1 MRKSVI
7 GICVSVPLAFG
18 LLACSSTSDD
28 TSGNAGGAGSA
39 NGGAHNGGASNGG
52 TSNGGTSSAG
62 TSNGGSLHS
71 GGSGGTSNAGS
82 ASGGGAGTSDTG
94 SAGEAGA
101 GPSAPTVQ
109 SAVYTMSNAAAG
121 NAIYGFTRASD
132 GSLTPMPSSFPTA
145 GNGSGAGLGEQGALA
160 YDLENK
166 RIYAV
171 NAGDN
176 SFSIFAVKDDG
187 SLSAAVNVTT
197 AGFGTGAAALLGP
210 KSVTFHGDTVYVLY
224 EGSATVP
231 SMIAGYAL
239 EQTGGTISATAIAS
253 SNLHLSSATQGVDP
267 AQIEFTPDGKWLVV
281 TEKQSGAAGA
291 VKGAGMIDTFAVD
304 HAGLATLKDYYATAK
319 VGTTDM
325 FQSTPFGFEFQ
336 GDTLVVSE
344 AGVTGVGA
352 YTYANGV
359 IAPVGGVQFLPTDP
373 APCWVA
379 FSHDFAYVANA
390 QGPSISGFTV
400 AANGELSDIGP
411 IAKSL
416 VASTGKTITGPSG
429 PVNQGPTDEFVSQ
442 DGKFLY
448 VLDSAVPAI
457 GIFEIAENG
466 TLSRVGTDDY
476 SPALTA
482 LPKGAAGIIAR

>member
-7 GICVSVPLAFG
+7 GICVSLPLAFG
-18 LLACSSTSDD
+18 LLACSSSSDD

-52 TSNGGTSSAG
+52 TSNAGTSS
-62 TSNGGSLHS
+62 GGSLHS
-71 GGSGGTSNAGS
+71 GGAGGTSSAGS
-82 ASGGGAGTSDTG
+82 ASGGEAGVNDTG

-109 SAVYTMSNAAAG
+109 SAVYSTSNAAAG

-132 GSLTPMPSSFPTA
+132 GSLTPMPSAFPTG
-145 GNGSGAGLGEQGALA
+145 GNGSGAALGEQGALA
-160 YDLENK
+160 YDLEK
-166 RIYAV
+166 SRIYAV

-187 SLSAAVNVTT
+187 SLSTAVNVTT
-197 AGFGTGAAALLGP
+197 AGFAAGAAALLGP
-210 KSVTFHGDTVYVLY
+210 KSVTFHGNTAYVLY
-224 EGSATVP
+224 EGNATVP

-239 EQTGGTISATAIAS
+239 TQTGGTITATAIAN

-291 VKGAGMIDTFAVD
+291 VKGAGAIDTFAVD
-304 HAGLATLKDYYATAK
+304 QSGLATLKDYYPTAK

-336 GDTLVVSE
+336 GDSLVVSE

-352 YTYANGV
+352 YSYANGV
-359 IAPVGGVQFLPTDP
+359 IAPVGGAQFLPTDP

-379 FSHDFAYVANA
+379 FSHQFAYVANA

-400 AANGELSDIGP
+400 AANGELSNIGP
-411 IAKSL
+411 IAKGI
-416 VASTGKTITGPSG
+416 VASTGKTIAGPSG

-448 VLDSAVPAI
+448 VLDSGVPAI
-457 GIFEIAENG
+457 GIFEIASNG